1 MPDAAWS
8 ATERQFAGLLD
19 DAAEDFDIRLSLWTL
34 ETLDRERETRRAMAG
49 RYRTVRELR
58 GAERDALIVTGA
70 EPRAPDLRQEPYWRE
85 LTALFDWAEAR
96 TLSTVLSCLAAHA
109 SVLHR
114 DGIVR
119 RRLAAK
125 CSGVFA
131 TELVARHEIVEG
143 FGPANSTPHSR
154 WNGLD
159 EDELAAKGYLTLT
172 RSDRA
177 GVDMFVRD
185 GLSLQVF
192 LQGHPEYDA
201 DTLAREYRRDL
212 LRFLRGAASAPPQI
226 PHDYFP
232 PPLAEL
238 LAAFAEARGLDGG
251 RSRVELSAPG
261 ARDDVG
267 FLARDQRAAV
277 SQLARGR
284 RASQGRALRA
294 LVGRA
299 VGRMMGASARPHP
312 PRKWRGGEIRPAAHG
327 CGRWRRPPARR
338 AIPSASC
345 RAR

>member
-1 MPDAAWS
+1 VPVAIEAPSAEAAVTPLRERRLRRGSIRERGKRLRIGLVNNMPDAAWS

-172 RSDRA
+172 RSERA
-177 GVDMFVRD
+177 GVDIFVRD

-226 PHDYFP
+226 PNDYFP
-232 PPLAEL
+232 PPLVEL
-238 LAAFAEARGLDGG
+238 LAAFAERAASMADD
-251 RSRVELSAPG
+251 PG
-261 ARDDVG
+261 AN
-267 FLARDQRAAV
+267 FPAEALAMTSASWRGTSVRLFRNWLAAV
-277 SQLARGR
+277 ARR
-284 RASQGRALRA
+284 KAALCA
-294 LVGRA
+294 P
-299 VGRMMGASARPHP
+299 S
-312 PRKWRGGEIRPAAHG
+312 PAA
-327 CGRWRRPPARR
+327 RWGG
-338 AIPSASC
+338 
-345 RAR
+345 

>member
-1 MPDAAWS
+1 MPVAIETASADAAVTSLRERRLRRGSVRERGKRLRIGLVNNMPDAAWS

-34 ETLDRERETRRAMAG
+34 ETLDRQEETQRAMAG

-125 CSGVFA
+125 CSGVFT

-226 PHDYFP
+226 PNDYFP

-238 LAAFAEARGLDGG
+238 LAAFAERAASMADD
-251 RSRVELSAPG
+251 PG
-261 ARDDVG
+261 AN
-267 FLARDQRAAV
+267 FPHQALAMTSASWRATSVRLFRNWLAAV
-277 SQLARGR
+277 
-284 RASQGRALRA
+284 
-294 LVGRA
+294 
-299 VGRMMGASARPHP
+299 
-312 PRKWRGGEIRPAAHG
+312 
-327 CGRWRRPPARR
+327 ARR
-338 AIPSASC
+338 KAALCAPSSA
-345 RAR
+345 ARWGG

>member
-1 MPDAAWS
+1 MPVAIEAPSADAVIADLRERRLRRGSIRERGKRLTIGLVNNMPDAAWS

-19 DAAEDFDIRLSLWTL
+19 EAADDFDIRLTLWSL
-34 ETLDRERETRRAMAG
+34 ETVDRQVETRREMAG
-49 RYRTVRELR
+49 RYRAAREMR
-58 GAERDALIVTGA
+58 GADRDALIVTGA

-96 TLSTVLSCLAAHA
+96 TFSTVLSCLAAHA

-131 TELVARHEIVEG
+131 TEVVGRHEIVEG
-143 FGPANSTPHSR
+143 FDPSAATPHSR

-177 GVDMFVRD
+177 GVDIFVKQ
-185 GLSLQVF
+185 GLGLQVF

-212 LRFLRGAASAPPQI
+212 LRFLRGAAGAPPQI
-226 PHDYFP
+226 PHGYFP
-232 PPLAEL
+232 PPLAEH
-238 LAAFAEARGLDGG
+238 LAAFAERATASSNFPPQALAMTSARWRGASVLLF
-251 RSRVELSAPG
+251 RNWLEFIARRKAALSAPSSA
-261 ARDDVG
+261 AR
-267 FLARDQRAAV
+267 
-277 SQLARGR
+277 
-284 RASQGRALRA
+284 
-294 LVGRA
+294 
-299 VGRMMGASARPHP
+299 
-312 PRKWRGGEIRPAAHG
+312 WGG
-327 CGRWRRPPARR
+327 
-338 AIPSASC
+338 
-345 RAR
+345 

>member
-1 MPDAAWS
+1 VPVAIEAPSAEAAVTSLRERRLRRGSIRERGKRLRIGLVNNMPDAAWS

-34 ETLDRERETRRAMAG
+34 ETLDRQEETQRAMAG

-125 CSGVFA
+125 CSGVFT

-226 PHDYFP
+226 PNDYFP

-238 LAAFAEARGLDGG
+238 LAAFAERAASMADD
-251 RSRVELSAPG
+251 PG
-261 ARDDVG
+261 AN
-267 FLARDQRAAV
+267 FPHQALAMTSASWRATSVRLFRNWLAAV
-277 SQLARGR
+277 
-284 RASQGRALRA
+284 
-294 LVGRA
+294 
-299 VGRMMGASARPHP
+299 
-312 PRKWRGGEIRPAAHG
+312 
-327 CGRWRRPPARR
+327 ARR
-338 AIPSASC
+338 KAALCAPSSA
-345 RAR
+345 ARWGG

>member
-1 MPDAAWS
+1 MPVAIETASADAAVTSLRERRLRRGSVRERGKRLRIGLVNNMPDAAWS

-49 RYRTVRELR
+49 RYRAVRELR
-58 GAERDALIVTGA
+58 GAECDALIVTGA

-125 CSGVFA
+125 CSGVFT

-159 EDELAAKGYLTLT
+159 EDELVAKGYLTLT

-177 GVDMFVRD
+177 GVDMFVRE

-226 PHDYFP
+226 PNDYFP

-238 LAAFAEARGLDGG
+238 LAAFAERAAPMADD
-251 RSRVELSAPG
+251 PG
-261 ARDDVG
+261 AN
-267 FLARDQRAAV
+267 FPHQALAMTSASWRATSVRLFRNWLAAV
-277 SQLARGR
+277 
-284 RASQGRALRA
+284 
-294 LVGRA
+294 
-299 VGRMMGASARPHP
+299 
-312 PRKWRGGEIRPAAHG
+312 
-327 CGRWRRPPARR
+327 ARR
-338 AIPSASC
+338 KAALCAPSSA
-345 RAR
+345 ARWGG

>member
-1 MPDAAWS
+1 MPVAIETASADAAVTSLRERRLRRGSVRERGKRLRIGLVNNMPDAAWS

-34 ETLDRERETRRAMAG
+34 ETLDRQEETQRAMAG

-125 CSGVFA
+125 CSGVFT

-226 PHDYFP
+226 PNDYFP
-232 PPLAEL
+232 PPLAKL
-238 LAAFAEARGLDGG
+238 LAAFAERAASMADD
-251 RSRVELSAPG
+251 PG
-261 ARDDVG
+261 AN
-267 FLARDQRAAV
+267 FPHQALAMTSASWRATSVRLFRNWLAAV
-277 SQLARGR
+277 
-284 RASQGRALRA
+284 
-294 LVGRA
+294 
-299 VGRMMGASARPHP
+299 
-312 PRKWRGGEIRPAAHG
+312 
-327 CGRWRRPPARR
+327 ARR
-338 AIPSASC
+338 KAALCAPSSA
-345 RAR
+345 ARWGG

>member
-1 MPDAAWS
+1 VPVAIEAPPADAAIPDLRERRLRRGSIRERGKHLKIGLVNNMPDAAWS

-19 DAAEDFDIRLSLWTL
+19 EAADDLDIRLSLWTL
-34 ETLDRERETRRAMAG
+34 ETLDRQIETRREMAG
-49 RYRTVRELR
+49 RYRTAREMR

-96 TLSTVLSCLAAHA
+96 TFSTVLSCLAAHA

-131 TELVARHEIVEG
+131 TEVVGRHEIVAG
-143 FGPANSTPHSR
+143 FGPSAATPHSR

-177 GVDMFVRD
+177 GVDIFVKQ
-185 GLSLQVF
+185 GLSLSVF

-212 LRFLRGAASAPPQI
+212 QRFLRAAAGAPPQI
-226 PHDYFP
+226 PYDYFP
-232 PPLAEL
+232 PPLAEHL
-238 LAAFAEARGLDGG
+238 TAFAEHATVSSTFPPEALAMTSARWRGAGVLLF
-251 RSRVELSAPG
+251 RNWLESIARRKAALSAPSSA
-261 ARDDVG
+261 AR
-267 FLARDQRAAV
+267 
-277 SQLARGR
+277 
-284 RASQGRALRA
+284 
-294 LVGRA
+294 
-299 VGRMMGASARPHP
+299 
-312 PRKWRGGEIRPAAHG
+312 WGG
-327 CGRWRRPPARR
+327 
-338 AIPSASC
+338 
-345 RAR
+345 

>member
-1 MPDAAWS
+1 VPVAIEAASAEAAVASLRERRLRRGSIRERGKRLRIGLVNNMPDAAWL
-8 ATERQFAGLLD
+8 ATERQFAGLLN
-19 DAAEDFDIRLSLWTL
+19 DAAEDFDVRLSLWTL
-34 ETLDRERETRRAMAG
+34 ETLDRQQETRRAMAG
-49 RYRTVRELR
+49 KYRAARDLR
-58 GAERDALIVTGA
+58 GAECDALIVTGA
-70 EPRAPDLRQEPYWRE
+70 EPRALDLRQEPYWRE

-96 TLSTVLSCLAAHA
+96 TFSTVLSCLAAHA

-143 FGPANSTPHSR
+143 FGPANSMPHSR

-177 GVDMFVRD
+177 GVDIFVRD

-212 LRFLRGAASAPPQI
+212 LRFLGGATSAPPQI

-238 LAAFAEARGLDGG
+238 LAAFAERAASTADDPGSNFPSLALAITSASWRGTSVRLFRNWLAAVAR
-251 RSRVELSAPG
+251 RKAALSAPSSA
-261 ARDDVG
+261 AR
-267 FLARDQRAAV
+267 
-277 SQLARGR
+277 
-284 RASQGRALRA
+284 
-294 LVGRA
+294 
-299 VGRMMGASARPHP
+299 
-312 PRKWRGGEIRPAAHG
+312 RGG
-327 CGRWRRPPARR
+327 
-338 AIPSASC
+338 
-345 RAR
+345 

>member
-1 MPDAAWS
+1 MPVAIETASAEAVVTSLRERRLRRGSIRERGKRLRIGLVNNMPDAAWS

-34 ETLDRERETRRAMAG
+34 ETLDRQRETRRAMAG
-49 RYRTVRELR
+49 RYRTAGELR

-85 LTALFDWAEAR
+85 LTALFDWAEAQ

-131 TELVARHEIVEG
+131 TGLVARHEMVEG
-143 FGPANSTPHSR
+143 FSPANSTPHSR

-177 GVDMFVRD
+177 GVDMFVKE

-238 LAAFAEARGLDGG
+238 LAASAARADPGANFPPQALAMTSASWRGTSV
-251 RSRVELSAPG
+251 RLFRNWLAAVARRKAALSAPSSA
-261 ARDDVG
+261 AR
-267 FLARDQRAAV
+267 
-277 SQLARGR
+277 
-284 RASQGRALRA
+284 
-294 LVGRA
+294 
-299 VGRMMGASARPHP
+299 
-312 PRKWRGGEIRPAAHG
+312 WGG
-327 CGRWRRPPARR
+327 
-338 AIPSASC
+338 
-345 RAR
+345 